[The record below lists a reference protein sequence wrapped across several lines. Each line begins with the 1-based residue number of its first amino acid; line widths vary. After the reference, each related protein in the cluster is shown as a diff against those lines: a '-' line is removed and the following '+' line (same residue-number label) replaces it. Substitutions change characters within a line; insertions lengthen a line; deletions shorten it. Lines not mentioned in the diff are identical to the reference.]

1 MNSPA
6 YPCVSIKIVQKAV
19 YLHFRKLEVVQNSRK
34 YISAIF
40 VTLSSLLLYSCASY
54 APDDL
59 MLGSSREQIVQILG
73 QPTTELTGPD
83 GKVMMYPRGPFGKH
97 TYFVY
102 LNRDGTMERWAQVL
116 NEKNFGQISPRLN
129 RSDVVATIGES
140 KETFGLARN
149 RGYVWSY
156 RYVNPHCFWFQVE
169 FSAEDIVRS
178 TGYSKSPE
186 CRIPRTT
193 IR

>member
-1 MNSPA
+1 MKNVTHSTGKLLPFRQNL
-6 YPCVSIKIVQKAV
+6 VSVLIVG
-19 YLHFRKLEVVQNSRK
+19 L
-34 YISAIF
+34 
-40 VTLSSLLLYSCASY
+40 SLLLAACASY
-54 APDDL
+54 GPNDG
-59 MLGSSREQIVQILG
+59 MLGSSREQIIQILG
-73 QPTTELTGPD
+73 PPSTELPGPESP
-83 GKVMMYPRGPFGKH
+83 VMIYARGPLGKH
-97 TYFVY
+97 TFFVY
-102 LNRDGTMERWAQVL
+102 LNRDGVMERWAQVL
-116 NEKNFGQISPRLN
+116 NEKNFGQISPGLN
-129 RSDVVATIGES
+129 RADVVATIGES